1 MITEFMEFCMCRGHS
16 LGVAIGAPQVT
27 QMIGEAGR
35 GHDIVLGEFFKEGG
49 NKKDTKD
56 TQNTIF
62 EVNRR

>member
-1 MITEFMEFCMCRGHS
+1 MCRGHS
-16 LGVAIGAPQVT
+16 LGVAIGAPQVA